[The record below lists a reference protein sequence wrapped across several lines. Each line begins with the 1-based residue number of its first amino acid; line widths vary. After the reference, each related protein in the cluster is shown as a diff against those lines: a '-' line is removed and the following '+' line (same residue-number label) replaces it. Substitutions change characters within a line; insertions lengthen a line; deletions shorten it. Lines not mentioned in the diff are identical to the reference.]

1 MGYWG
6 GLAASWLREA
16 RDRASIILAKSE
28 LGGSLW
34 MWLKWYY
41 FDVVEFRLNP

>member
-16 RDRASIILAKSE
+16 RDRASIILANSE
-28 LGGSLW
+28 LGGSLEGTG
-34 MWLKWYY
+34 MMGIESCRVSTKC
-41 FDVVEFRLNP
+41 